1 MARSL
6 LIAAS
11 MLLALSSQAN
21 ALTCKQVRDAV
32 ASNGEA
38 FVISWA
44 LRNGYTE
51 AQIIRIKRVCHVGRA

>member
-6 LIAAS
+6 LIAAT
-11 MLLALSSQAN
+11 LVLASSQAN

-38 FVISWA
+38 VVISWA
-44 LRNGYTE
+44 LRHGYTE
-51 AQIIRIKRVCHVGRA
+51 QEIIRLKRVCRI

>member
-6 LIAAS
+6 LIATA
-11 MLLALSSQAN
+11 LVLASSQAN

-38 FVISWA
+38 VVISWA
-44 LRNGYTE
+44 LRHGYTE
-51 AQIIRIKRVCHVGRA
+51 QEIIRLKLVCRI